1 MDKIANMLV
10 SLRNGGA
17 VRKDSIIL
25 PYSKHL
31 VSILD
36 ILKREEYIKT
46 FHIKESEYKIE
57 VVLNYQTD
65 GEPTIKETKRISK
78 LGRRVYYKIG
88 DIKKV
93 RNGYGNVILSTPKG
107 IMTGREARAKN
118 TGGEALFEIL

>member
-10 SLRNGGA
+10 SLRNAGA
-17 VRKDSIIL
+17 VRKDSISL

-31 VSILD
+31 IAILE

-46 FHIKESEYKIE
+46 FHVKESEYKIE
-57 VVLNYQTD
+57 IVLNYEQD
-65 GEPTIKETKRISK
+65 GEPRIKETKRISK

-93 RNGYGNVILSTPKG
+93 RNGYGNVILSTPQG
-107 IMTGREARAKN
+107 IMTGREARSKN

>member
-17 VRKDSIIL
+17 VRKDNVSL
-25 PYSKHL
+25 PYSKHII
-31 VSILD
+31 SILD

-46 FHIKESEYKIE
+46 FHVKELEYKID
-57 VVLNYQTD
+57 VVLNYEQN
-65 GEPTIKETKRISK
+65 GEPKIKETKRVSK
-78 LGRRVYYKIG
+78 LGRRVYYKIS

-93 RNGYGNVILSTPKG
+93 RNGYGNVILSTPQG